1 MKTLGRPIVLA
12 PLYWVAFVLCFVACG
27 KEPSENHSPD
37 SQQDTSTSTFS
48 IGYNRRVYFSPG
60 NLDIRGRL
68 FVGRE
73 WEYGGYFGW
82 GTGDAPGTTSM
93 NNGDYRV
100 FHDWGDYLGYVE
112 SGWRTMQKSEWEYML
127 LYRRDAE
134 YKRGTG
140 TVNGVHGMLLLPDRW
155 QVPEGMVF
163 SPGCISW
170 EDNVFT
176 REQWERMKEEG
187 AVFLPAGDY
196 IWNGAPPHEGAS
208 GLYWTATPV
217 GDKEAYYVCFYD
229 GRVYAS
235 VVNQRCFRLSVR
247 LVRDVD

>member
-1 MKTLGRPIVLA
+1 MKTLGRPIVLT
-12 PLYWVAFVLCFVACG
+12 PLYWVVFVLCFVACG

-93 NNGDYRV
+93 NNGDYLV

-155 QVPEGMVF
+155 QAPEGVVF

-196 IWNGAPPHEGAS
+196 IWNGALPHEGPRACIGPPPPWGTRRLITS
-208 GLYWTATPV
+208 VSTTAVSMP
-217 GDKEAYYVCFYD
+217 
-229 GRVYAS
+229 R
-235 VVNQRCFRLSVR
+235 
-247 LVRDVD
+247 

>member
-1 MKTLGRPIVLA
+1 MKLLGRPIVLT
-12 PLYWVAFVLCFVACG
+12 PLYWVAFVLCFVACA
-27 KEPSENHSPD
+27 KEPSENHSSD
-37 SQQDTSTSTFS
+37 AQEDTSTSTFS
-48 IGYNRRVYFSPG
+48 ISYNRKVYFAQG
-60 NLDIRGRL
+60 NLATHGRK
-68 FVGRE
+68 FVLNP
-73 WEYGGYFGW
+73 WDYGGYFGW
-82 GTGDAPGTTSM
+82 GTGDKPGNNSM
-93 NNGDYRV
+93 DNSQYPS
-100 FHDWGDYLGYVE
+100 FIDWGDYLNNAE
-112 SGWRTMQKSEWEYML
+112 EGWRTLEKSEWEYLL
-127 LYRRDAE
+127 LYRKDAAF
-134 YKRGTG
+134 KQGTA
-140 TVNGVHGMLLLPDRW
+140 TVCGVHGMVLLPDRW

-176 REQWERMKEEG
+176 REQWERMKQEG